1 MFFKILYNIFLFPIF
16 FFVSLVLC
24 IFNRKLFN
32 GVKGRFKSKKILKDF
47 LAQCQSDQIYWFH
60 AASLGEY
67 EQIKPV
73 LSGLKEIEPNAVF
86 ILSFFS
92 PSGYEYVNDDQVD
105 CKFYLP
111 FDFSWNVKSYLT
123 LANPKKLILAGYD
136 VWPNL
141 IWVAKKL
148 NVHTVLF
155 AARFSNKSSKL
166 YPFIRK
172 FYHNIYN
179 SFSAIYTISKNDNNQ
194 LGKIIG
200 ENYKPI
206 LRVLGNP
213 RYDQVKNKSDQFTKE
228 RTQSVLQRPK
238 RLILGSMHS
247 DDEKRLNQ
255 SIVSILNEIDDLSLV
270 WAYHNPTEKNLNQ
283 IEDYFNMKNYA
294 TARLGNKNIEEVNK
308 RIILVDSI
316 GKLAQLYWHGQI
328 AYIGGGFSSG
338 VHNVME
344 PAIARLPVF
353 FGPNYA
359 NFHEA
364 EELISKGGGFSIE
377 SGSEL
382 FIQLKSLLENSSKF
396 MNSSYSA
403 TNVVHDN
410 LGSSTRIVR
419 SLIHD

>member
-1 MFFKILYNIFLFPIF
+1 M
-16 FFVSLVLC
+16 
-24 IFNRKLFN
+24 
-32 GVKGRFKSKKILKDF
+32 KKILKDF
-47 LAQCQSDQIYWFH
+47 LSQCKSNQIYWFH

-123 LANPKKLILAGYD
+123 LTNPKKLILAGYD

-148 NVHTVLF
+148 NIHTVLF

-255 SIVSILNEIDDLSLV
+255 SIVSILNEIDDLSLI

-283 IEDYFNMKNYA
+283 IEDYFSMKNYA
-294 TARLGNKNIEEVNK
+294 TARLGNKNIEEVAVEDK
-308 RIILVDSI
+308 TILCPLTIVVVLDEI
-316 GKLAQLYWHGQI
+316 
-328 AYIGGGFSSG
+328 SG
-338 VHNVME
+338 RSAH
-344 PAIARLPVF
+344 P
-353 FGPNYA
+353 
-359 NFHEA
+359 
-364 EELISKGGGFSIE
+364 KG
-377 SGSEL
+377 
-382 FIQLKSLLENSSKF
+382 
-396 MNSSYSA
+396 
-403 TNVVHDN
+403 V
-410 LGSSTRIVR
+410 
-419 SLIHD
+419 

>member
-1 MFFKILYNIFLFPIF
+1 M
-16 FFVSLVLC
+16 
-24 IFNRKLFN
+24 
-32 GVKGRFKSKKILKDF
+32 
-47 LAQCQSDQIYWFH
+47 
-60 AASLGEY
+60 
-67 EQIKPV
+67 
-73 LSGLKEIEPNAVF
+73 
-86 ILSFFS
+86 
-92 PSGYEYVNDDQVD
+92 
-105 CKFYLP
+105 
-111 FDFSWNVKSYLT
+111 
-123 LANPKKLILAGYD
+123 
-136 VWPNL
+136 
-141 IWVAKKL
+141 
-148 NVHTVLF
+148 
-155 AARFSNKSSKL
+155 
-166 YPFIRK
+166 
-172 FYHNIYN
+172 
-179 SFSAIYTISKNDNNQ
+179 
-194 LGKIIG
+194 GKIIG